1 MKLNALSAV
10 QKTLIT
16 SFLHSQQKFRANH
29 SQIFKNRLLWMTFL
43 IKMFLKFPRL
53 DIYLN
58 C

>member
-43 IKMFLKFPRL
+43 IREYLSRFP
-53 DIYLN
+53 I
-58 C
+58 